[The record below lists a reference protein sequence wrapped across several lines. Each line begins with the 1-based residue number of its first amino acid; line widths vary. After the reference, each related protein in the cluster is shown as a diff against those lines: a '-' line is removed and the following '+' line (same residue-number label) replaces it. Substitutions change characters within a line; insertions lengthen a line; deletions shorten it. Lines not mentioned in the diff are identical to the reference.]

1 MLSEEALE
9 VLKTVPPCV
18 WSQGKCDVGRM
29 VNAKPVHVRPKTN
42 YRPNIRQY
50 PLKEDAK
57 VGIKPVIEE
66 MLKAGILRECPDAS
80 CNTPIFPVKKAD
92 GQSWRMIQDLRAVND
107 AVQSTAPTVP
117 DPHTLMNGLKPNMAW
132 FSVIDLSN
140 AFFSIPVEKDSQGW
154 FGFTHE
160 GTKYTYTRLPQGY
173 VDSPTIFSRE
183 IANCLATLQIPDTS
197 QMLVYVDDI
206 LVASPTQEESTKV
219 TLQVLT
225 HLAKTGNK
233 VSRQKLQFVKEE
245 VIFLGHNL
253 NREGRRIHSERKQ
266 TVLNAPKPT
275 TKKQMMQFLGLT
287 NYCRAWIPDYA
298 GMTQPLLDCIYSDND
313 MKMSG
318 KIEWTQEAEAAF
330 ERTKQCLVGSSVLA
344 LPDYEKPFVQ
354 TVDCKKGFMTSVL
367 AQKHGTKLRP
377 VAYYSKRLDPVAQAL
392 PVCVQAVC
400 AAAMAVHCTA
410 EIVLF
415 HPLTLMVPHAVTM
428 LLHDTKMAFLSPARY
443 LALTATLMSQPH
455 IVIKRCN
462 ILNPATL
469 IPTAEDGEPHCCKEE
484 TDRTCKPRPDLKDIQ
499 LLSGETWFVD
509 GSCSKSITGQNQTGF
524 AVVSHSQVIKAGR
537 LPHTYSAQAAEL
549 VALTEACKAGVG
561 KDVTM
566 WTDSQY
572 AHSTVHIF
580 AAQWARRGMKT
591 STGKPVTHAQLLTDL
606 LKAVLLPKSIAIC
619 KCAAH
624 TSGKDAVTL
633 GNAHADKVAK
643 LAAMGE
649 YGFHILLQKGESVSQ
664 PIPLVILRDMQNNA
678 PDREKKKWLTDG
690 ATTDPEGTFRI
701 NNKIV
706 LPVSLYKTAAHL
718 SHGPCHVSTGGM
730 VTIINEHFHTY
741 NYITF
746 SKNFCRACVVCCR
759 HNAQGNERPQRGKF
773 PPPTYP
779 FQHMHMDFIEL
790 TPCQGYKY
798 CLVMICPFSK
808 WVEIFP
814 AKHAD
819 AITVAKAICK
829 TIIPNRGIP
838 EKLYSDNGSHFVNQ
852 VITKLSEHM
861 GITLKNHCAYHP
873 QSAGLVERTNGTVK
887 LRLRKTA
894 EWMSRL
900 FRSNEIAR
908 TNNLPDISTPLQ
920 DTRVQTGDQVL
931 VKVIKRKHWHCP
943 RWDGPYT
950 VLLTTPTALKI
961 AERTTWIHQ
970 SHCKKIIP
978 LQLNDG

>member
-1 MLSEEALE
+1 
-9 VLKTVPPCV
+9 
-18 WSQGKCDVGRM
+18 
-29 VNAKPVHVRPKTN
+29 
-42 YRPNIRQY
+42 
-50 PLKEDAK
+50 
-57 VGIKPVIEE
+57 
-66 MLKAGILRECPDAS
+66 
-80 CNTPIFPVKKAD
+80 
-92 GQSWRMIQDLRAVND
+92 
-107 AVQSTAPTVP
+107 
-117 DPHTLMNGLKPNMAW
+117 
-132 FSVIDLSN
+132 
-140 AFFSIPVEKDSQGW
+140 
-154 FGFTHE
+154 
-160 GTKYTYTRLPQGY
+160 
-173 VDSPTIFSRE
+173 
-183 IANCLATLQIPDTS
+183 
-197 QMLVYVDDI
+197 
-206 LVASPTQEESTKV
+206 
-219 TLQVLT
+219 
-225 HLAKTGNK
+225 
-233 VSRQKLQFVKEE
+233 
-245 VIFLGHNL
+245 
-253 NREGRRIHSERKQ
+253 
-266 TVLNAPKPT
+266 
-275 TKKQMMQFLGLT
+275 
-287 NYCRAWIPDYA
+287 
-298 GMTQPLLDCIYSDND
+298 
-313 MKMSG
+313 
-318 KIEWTQEAEAAF
+318 
-330 ERTKQCLVGSSVLA
+330 
-344 LPDYEKPFVQ
+344 
-354 TVDCKKGFMTSVL
+354 
-367 AQKHGTKLRP
+367 
-377 VAYYSKRLDPVAQAL
+377 
-392 PVCVQAVC
+392 
-400 AAAMAVHCTA
+400 
-410 EIVLF
+410 
-415 HPLTLMVPHAVTM
+415 
-428 LLHDTKMAFLSPARY
+428 
-443 LALTATLMSQPH
+443 
-455 IVIKRCN
+455 
-462 ILNPATL
+462 
-469 IPTAEDGEPHCCKEE
+469 
-484 TDRTCKPRPDLKDIQ
+484 
-499 LLSGETWFVD
+499 
-509 GSCSKSITGQNQTGF
+509 
-524 AVVSHSQVIKAGR
+524 
-537 LPHTYSAQAAEL
+537 
-549 VALTEACKAGVG
+549 
-561 KDVTM
+561 
-566 WTDSQY
+566 
-572 AHSTVHIF
+572 
-580 AAQWARRGMKT
+580 
-591 STGKPVTHAQLLTDL
+591 
-606 LKAVLLPKSIAIC
+606 
-619 KCAAH
+619 
-624 TSGKDAVTL
+624 
-633 GNAHADKVAK
+633 
-643 LAAMGE
+643 MGE
-649 YGFHILLQKGESVSQ
+649 YGVHILLQKGESVSQ
-664 PIPLVILRDMQNNA
+664 PIPLVILRDMQNSA